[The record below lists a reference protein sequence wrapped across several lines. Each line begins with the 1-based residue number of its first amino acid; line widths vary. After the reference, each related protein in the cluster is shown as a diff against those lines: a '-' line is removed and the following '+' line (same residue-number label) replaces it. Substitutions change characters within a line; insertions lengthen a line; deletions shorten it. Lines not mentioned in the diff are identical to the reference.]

1 MSEVVLKINT
11 AKQFNT
17 FLLLQRQ
24 RKEEEFCDVIL
35 QAEEEN
41 FPAHKNVL
49 AAASQYFL
57 KMFTVDMKEKHNK
70 DIVVESV
77 TAKAMGEVLNC
88 IYCGNLSISDESIT
102 EILHAASLMQ
112 LTNTIEVIVDYM
124 LSYLKAENSC
134 LYLKLATL
142 YSFHDV
148 VEKVNNFF
156 LTNFHEVADEAEFL
170 QYDADKMD
178 EILSSDDLTVQ
189 DEKFVFDFIIDWIN
203 EDFEERRQEFPALFP
218 HVRLQYVPVQQ
229 IVDEVRNN
237 ELVKANSKCR
247 DLVED
252 ALSYYI
258 LPTVFATQKRRHC
271 FAPNPDCVM
280 LLPFG
285 KKHHFFYDN
294 EDKTWQ
300 NVLYEGLTENT
311 ILEDSAVVFD
321 HPITVLC
328 GGKTK
333 SNKASKRVV
342 RFDSVQWMKMPAMN
356 EARCGAAAV
365 SHKGSLYVFQ
375 GETFPISSSAMF
387 SPGQRNPDAQ
397 NFSTTCEVFDEA
409 SRKWSIFPT
418 LWTPSISYGAA
429 VSINDLIYLIG
440 GFMPA
445 KDSQENKTLCK
456 FVHRSTSTLDPEKKL
471 WSPVGNLSE
480 ARASFGY
487 TVLDSCIYVVGGYGN
502 KKSIVSSV
510 EIMNT
515 TENIWTRL
523 TNISGLSHSMYHN
536 FYISACFVSDTLFAV
551 DHQGRLCKSTKGENW
566 FRESVN
572 LPTSG
577 LVVPFARWYV
587 NQPFVKIRVN

>member
-1 MSEVVLKINT
+1 MSEVVLKIHPG
-11 AKQFNT
+11 KQYST
-17 FLLLQRQ
+17 FLLLQSQ

-35 QAEEEN
+35 QAEEEK

-57 KMFTVDMKEKHNK
+57 KMFTVNMKEKHNK
-70 DIVVESV
+70 DIMVESV
-77 TAKAMGEVLNC
+77 TAKAMGAILNC
-88 IYCGNLSISDESIT
+88 IYCGHLSISDKSIT

-112 LTNTIEVIVDYM
+112 LTNTIEVIASYM
-124 LSYLKAENSC
+124 QSYLKAENSC

-142 YSFHDV
+142 YSFQDV
-148 VEKVNNFF
+148 VDKINNFF
-156 LTNFHEVADEAEFL
+156 LTNFQEVADEAGFL

-178 EILSSDDLTVQ
+178 GILCSDDLIVQ
-189 DEKFVFDFIIDWIN
+189 NEKFVFDFIINWIN
-203 EDFEERRQEFPALFP
+203 EDFEERKQEFSRLFR

-229 IVDEVRNN
+229 IIDDIRHSN
-237 ELVKANSKCR
+237 LVKANPECR

-258 LPTVFATQKRRHC
+258 SPTVFATQKRRHC
-271 FAPNPDCVM
+271 FAPSPDCVM

-285 KKHHFFYDN
+285 KKHQAVYDN

-311 ILEDSAVVFD
+311 ILEDSAIVFH

-365 SHKGSLYVFQ
+365 FHKGSLYVFQ
-375 GETFPISSSAMF
+375 GETFPVSSSAMF
-387 SPGQRNPDAQ
+387 FPGQRNPDAE
-397 NFSTTCEVFDEA
+397 NFSKTCEVFDDVC
-409 SRKWSIFPT
+409 RKWNFFPRS
-418 LWTPSISYGAA
+418 WTISTSYGAA
-429 VSINDLIYLIG
+429 ISANDLIYLIG

-445 KDSQENKTLCK
+445 DDNQENKAYCK
-456 FVHRSTSTLDPEKKL
+456 FVQCSTCTVHPEKKEAKNI
-471 WSPVGNLSE
+471 GNLNE
-480 ARASFGY
+480 ARAAFGCA
-487 TVLDSCIYVVGGYGN
+487 VLNSCIYVVGGYGN
-502 KKSIVSSV
+502 NKSMVTSV
-510 EIMNT
+510 EVMNT
-515 TENIWTRL
+515 AENIWTRL
-523 TNISGLSHSMYHN
+523 TRSYGPSNSSFKLG
-536 FYISACFVSDTLFAV
+536 ISACIVNDSLFVLDN
-551 DHQGRLCKSTKGENW
+551 QGRLCKSVKGENW
-566 FRESVN
+566 SPDSLTVS
-572 LPTSG
+572 PSG
-577 LVVPFARWYV
+577 IVISFARWYV